1 MCIVTNYLMG
11 INFNQISKRFL
22 VYLVV
27 VIGIIAVGILF
38 WFNQT
43 ETHEFAG
50 SVETIEGNTIFATGF
65 FSKNG
70 KPISDKENQKESIE
84 ISVDSN
90 TKLTRLVLKIPQG
103 VTMFHINDL
112 EKEESLT
119 DLETIKND
127 SLRGHV
133 LGIEAVLKKDH
144 SDRKFIGR
152 TLYFRV
158 PVFSE

>member
-1 MCIVTNYLMG
+1 MG
-11 INFNQISKRFL
+11 INFNQTSKRFL
-22 VYLVV
+22 VYLVLTMA
-27 VIGIIAVGILF
+27 IIAGGLLF

-43 ETHEFAG
+43 KTHEFAG
-50 SVETIEGNTIFATGF
+50 SVERIEGNTIFATGF
-65 FSKNG
+65 FSENG
-70 KPISDKENQKESIE
+70 QPIPDKEDKKANIE
-84 ISVDSN
+84 ILVNSN

-103 VTMFHINDL
+103 VTMFNTNDL

-119 DLETIKND
+119 DLETIIND
-127 SLRGHV
+127 SLRGHI
-133 LGIEAVLKKDH
+133 LGIEAVLKKGR